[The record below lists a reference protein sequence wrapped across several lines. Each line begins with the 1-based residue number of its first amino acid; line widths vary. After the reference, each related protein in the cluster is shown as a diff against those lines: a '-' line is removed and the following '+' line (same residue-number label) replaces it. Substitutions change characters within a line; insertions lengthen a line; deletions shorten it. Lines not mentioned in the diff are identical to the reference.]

1 MIEWAAALPHCARPF
16 TGTSEL
22 MAAGGAERAPQGRR
36 GLGQPRAAARAA
48 PVQGAPRARGLG
60 RKGEGDAF
68 WLSCAARRASWLMVG
83 LMAGCAWHAQVV
95 VVLLA
100 ELAVLPIAHGYFL
113 HVCAL
118 PLMPGQPQLSFG
130 LSYILIHW
138 LLGMVRT
145 FTAMSDGAAHSG
157 PLSDGAYHIVDLSW
171 AELLSLWLPCRA
183 S

>member
-1 MIEWAAALPHCARPF
+1 M
-16 TGTSEL
+16 
-22 MAAGGAERAPQGRR
+22 
-36 GLGQPRAAARAA
+36 
-48 PVQGAPRARGLG
+48 
-60 RKGEGDAF
+60 
-68 WLSCAARRASWLMVG
+68 
-83 LMAGCAWHAQVV
+83 QVV

-145 FTAMSDGAAHSG
+145 YYPCLKGHAMVY
-157 PLSDGAYHIVDLSW
+157 LY
-171 AELLSLWLPCRA
+171 
-183 S
+183 